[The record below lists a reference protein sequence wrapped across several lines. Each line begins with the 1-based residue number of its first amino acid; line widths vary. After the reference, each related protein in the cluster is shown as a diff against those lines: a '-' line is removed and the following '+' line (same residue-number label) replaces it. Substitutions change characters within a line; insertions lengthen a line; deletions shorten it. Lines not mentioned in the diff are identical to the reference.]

1 MIAQLLKEF
10 AALFVVTEP
19 GAGTSRRDLLVLALI
34 VLAGAVI
41 RFWGLGAVGLHG
53 DEKTMALPV
62 MNLVTHGEPLMP
74 SGMFYP
80 RAVAQLYLMA
90 GSVMAFGQSEWALR
104 LPSVLCGVLL
114 IVLTWK
120 VGARFLTPLWNL
132 ALAAAVAF
140 LPDFIEDSQ
149 TARMYVFL
157 VTCVA
162 GYLALVFAWERTGRV
177 GYLAAA
183 VVTILVGIQFHT
195 LAIFAAFLVLF
206 PGLVRGDARLFWW
219 GVVAFAVI
227 VGGFAA
233 INWLIGH
240 AYPQTVE
247 SDAGAVVNGPHAAV
261 VPHLKRWWLVLA
273 AVPALLVARWVL
285 GRGRGWLATVLLAGA
300 LLAEVALAWHLA
312 VMLTVVG
319 LVVAARAGRDAT
331 VALGAGALLT
341 GHDGAAAR
349 GADPRLA
356 ERGVGAARG
365 IDALAGRDVAAARG
379 AEARLVERGV
389 RAARGTDALAGRG
402 VAAARGADAQPAE
415 RDVAMAWNADALMW
429 RDADALEA
437 LGVAV
442 ARGADALVAP
452 AVAVTRGLSW
462 LRLAVF
468 LCVSVV
474 IAAAEGVFLV
484 MHAAGSPKQI
494 VGLMLGWPSVWPFLA
509 IADYSVLVML
519 AAVGSLAGAA
529 WLLAHRRAAPDHVLL
544 LVLGVWV
551 PLLMIGFMKWNIPS
565 RYAAAQIVPL
575 LVAGFAAME
584 WGVAS
589 LAKWVRVRPRQ
600 VVPWAPAMAPFAFL
614 LVVNPLRVVAAVDS
628 GYTSHPDH
636 KGAAE
641 FIARLHP
648 GPRDIIVAED
658 VLQQTYYLGHVDYW
672 LVNKQVAAPFMHKVN
687 GRWLDFYTD
696 TPLIGTGSELERLVE
711 EPNRGAIYVIGS
723 GENQSDGRSLMRAF
737 GIAETLRSPSF
748 HRVYRGR
755 DGLTE
760 VWKVDPP
767 SPTVARGH

>member
-1 MIAQLLKEF
+1 MIAQLLREF
-10 AALFVVTEP
+10 AAVFVVTGP
-19 GAGTSRRDLLVLALI
+19 GTGASTRVRGGAWPLVLI

-62 MNLVTHGEPLMP
+62 MNLVEHGEPIMP

-104 LPSVLCGVLL
+104 LPSALCGILL

-120 VGARFLTPLWNL
+120 VGGRFLTPLWSL

-162 GYLALVFAWERTGRV
+162 GYLALVFAWERSGRV

-183 VVTILVGIQFHT
+183 VITILVGIQFHT

-206 PGLVRGDARLFWW
+206 PGLVRGDPRLFWR
-219 GVVAFAVI
+219 GVAAFVVI
-227 VGGFAA
+227 VVGFAT

-261 VPHLKRWWLVLA
+261 VPHLKRLWLGLA
-273 AVPALLVARWVL
+273 AVPALLASLWVL
-285 GRGRGWLATVLLAGA
+285 GRGRGLLATVALAGA
-300 LLAEVALAWHLA
+300 LVAEVALAWHLA
-312 VMLTVVG
+312 VLLTVGALVLAARSG
-319 LVVAARAGRDAT
+319 VVA
-331 VALGAGALLT
+331 
-341 GHDGAAAR
+341 H
-349 GADPRLA
+349 
-356 ERGVGAARG
+356 
-365 IDALAGRDVAAARG
+365 
-379 AEARLVERGV
+379 
-389 RAARGTDALAGRG
+389 
-402 VAAARGADAQPAE
+402 GADAAVE
-415 RDVAMAWNADALMW
+415 RDAEVG
-429 RDADALEA
+429 RGG
-437 LGVAV
+437 GVAG
-442 ARGADALVAP
+442 R
-452 AVAVTRGLSW
+452 AVGSW
-462 LRLAVF
+462 ARLAVF
-468 LCVSVV
+468 FGVSVA
-474 IAAAEGVFLV
+474 IAAVEGVFLV
-484 MHAAGSPKQI
+484 THAAGSPQQI
-494 VGLMLGWPSVWPFLA
+494 LGVMLGWPSMWPFIA
-509 IADYSVLVML
+509 IADYSTLVML
-519 AAVGSLAGAA
+519 AALGSLAGAL
-529 WLLAHRRAAPDHVLL
+529 WLLAQRRAVPDHVLL

-551 PLLMIGFMKWNIPS
+551 PLLMIGFIKWNIPA

-575 LVAGFAAME
+575 LVAGFAAMQ
-584 WGVAS
+584 WATAW
-589 LAKWVRVRPRQ
+589 LATRVSARDQ
-600 VVPWAPAMAPFAFL
+600 SGAPAIALLAL
-614 LVVNPLRVVAAVDS
+614 VLVVNPLRVAAAVDS
-628 GYTSHPDH
+628 GYGSHPDH

-641 FIARLHP
+641 FVSRLHP

-672 LVNKQVAAPFMHKVN
+672 LVNKQVAAPFMHKVH

-696 TPLIGTGSELERLVE
+696 TPLIGTGSELERLVD

-737 GIAETLRSPSF
+737 GISEALHSPPF
-748 HRVYRGR
+748 HAVYLGR

-767 SPTVARGH
+767 APTVSRGR